1 MNLQGGVRVQIQLK
15 RMSEMFE
22 WNLRNFLKHLNGRG
36 RWNTKQ
42 TSLRSFLGRAWCMS
56 VMGVPHNHYT
66 EREKGNHDLEN
77 WNDVEPHKLSLR
89 QI

>member
-1 MNLQGGVRVQIQLK
+1 
-15 RMSEMFE
+15 
-22 WNLRNFLKHLNGRG
+22 
-36 RWNTKQ
+36 
-42 TSLRSFLGRAWCMS
+42 MS